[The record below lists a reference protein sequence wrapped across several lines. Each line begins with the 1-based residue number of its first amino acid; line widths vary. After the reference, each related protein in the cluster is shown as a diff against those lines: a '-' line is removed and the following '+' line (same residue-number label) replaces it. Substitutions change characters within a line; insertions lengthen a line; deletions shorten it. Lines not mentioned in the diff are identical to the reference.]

1 MNLPPGY
8 QLSGASEG
16 PTNAPNVPHGY
27 VLDPMGYTPTPS
39 EETTALG
46 AAGRGAVGM
55 IPLGTQAYSAVAGLA
70 ENKPYLQERQEV
82 EKEIQADIANHEPAR
97 LAGQATGLVVPTI
110 LSGGAT
116 APASMAEAAGQGAIM
131 GAGFGA
137 GNAIDTLAA
146 GQGPAKAIGEAA
158 LGTGLGAVGGAVGQK
173 LAGLVGKATP
183 KLEEFAAKKAAQGVG
198 MGSKELGNM
207 TKQELVST
215 GKMLM
220 DKNIVR
226 PGASTQEMFDTAK
239 A

>member
-116 APASMAEAAGQGAIM
+116 APASMAEAAGQG
-131 GAGFGA
+131 
-137 GNAIDTLAA
+137 
-146 GQGPAKAIGEAA
+146 PAKAIGEAA